1 MPLLRPGLAPRT
13 PSTVLA
19 WIESARSVTSDR
31 RRAPDD
37 GIQRVLEA
45 AGVIFTNGH
54 EPGVKLQST
63 APAASLCHLRGGQ
76 GSVSCH
82 ATYRVFVFD
91 TTPVRN

>member
-63 APAASLCHLRGGQ
+63 APAASLCHFARRPGF
-76 GSVSCH
+76 SVVSRDLSGFCL
-82 ATYRVFVFD
+82 
-91 TTPVRN
+91 